1 MVASGAT
8 ACTISV
14 SPTSSPLASHGE
26 TEPAMAVRTW
36 IRAAGS
42 PNRLSKSARSWRM
55 SVTVGGDAGVAA
67 AYSTSTTVWPR
78 PSIPASSSGWMP
90 YATRN

>member
-1 MVASGAT
+1 MAANSAGVVTCASSTMSSRMVASGAT

-14 SPTSSPLASHGE
+14 SPTSSVLASHGE

-42 PNRLSKSARSWRM
+42 PNR
-55 SVTVGGDAGVAA
+55 
-67 AYSTSTTVWPR
+67 
-78 PSIPASSSGWMP
+78 
-90 YATRN
+90 